1 MSDVE
6 AVSQPAYTTTLREHP
21 GLVLTGSYLVVS
33 AVGMLSS
40 WTFYQ
45 RFGLNI
51 FDFTQL
57 SDFFLMPLRQP
68 LAALAILAAAPAV
81 WFVLKSDAFL
91 DQHVG
96 WYKYIYGPR
105 WLRQLSRT
113 PAAWLLYVVLY
124 AYAFSLV
131 SSAHLASEVRAGSAP
146 VVEVQLAAGLYLG
159 RDGSSPFRAT
169 LLGTTTSFVFLYDQE
184 TRGVT
189 VVPVENLVS
198 VSVGQE

>member
-1 MSDVE
+1 MSDEE
-6 AVSQPAYTTTLREHP
+6 AGSQPAYTRTLREHP

-45 RFGLNI
+45 RFGVNI

-57 SDFFLMPLRQP
+57 SDFFLVPLRQP

-81 WFVLKSDAFL
+81 WLVLKSDTFL
-91 DQHVG
+91 DRRVR

-105 WLRQLSRT
+105 WLRQLSRA

-131 SSAHLASEVRAGSAP
+131 SSAHLASRVRGGSAP
-146 VVEVQLAAGLYLG
+146 VVEVQLAAGQYLG
-159 RDGSSPFRAT
+159 RDASTPLRAT

-184 TRGVT
+184 TSGVT
-189 VVPVENLVS
+189 VVPVENLLS